1 MIPVAEIDK
10 LSQPD
15 LEEYVEAICE
25 QLGVHLYPWQV
36 QIMATFFRTA
46 PRVDTVEG
54 LPNA

>member
-1 MIPVAEIDK
+1 MAEIDK

-25 QLGVHLYPWQV
+25 QLGVHLYPWQI
-36 QIMATFFRTA
+36 QLMATFFRTA